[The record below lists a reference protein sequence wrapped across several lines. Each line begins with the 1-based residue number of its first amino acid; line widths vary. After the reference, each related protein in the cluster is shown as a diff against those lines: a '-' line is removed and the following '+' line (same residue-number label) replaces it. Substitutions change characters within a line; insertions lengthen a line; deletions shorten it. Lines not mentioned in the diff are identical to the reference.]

1 MSSANVMQMALTIK
15 TELRHPYSLSM
26 IRVREPSADP
36 KYIPKLK
43 TLFARLSICVFPK
56 YELFKLMAIG
66 THPGKKKAKMIREI
80 RI

>member
-1 MSSANVMQMALTIK
+1 MSKAIVMQMVLTIK
-15 TELRHPYSLSM
+15 TDLRQPYSLSI
-26 IRVREPSADP
+26 IRVREPRPDP

-66 THPGKKKAKMIREI
+66 IQPGKKNANMIRDI